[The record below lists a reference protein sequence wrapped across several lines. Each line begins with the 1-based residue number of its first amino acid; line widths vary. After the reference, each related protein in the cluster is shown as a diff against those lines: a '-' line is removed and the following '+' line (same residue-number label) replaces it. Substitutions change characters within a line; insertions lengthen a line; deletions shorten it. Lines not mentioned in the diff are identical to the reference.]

1 MERSVRRSFISICSD
16 EEKNYANQQ
25 PSVKVIIFMSKEEE
39 NSHTDHDDSIH
50 LRFRYAISWR
60 HCFTISAGHAFPLS
74 LPVILFF
81 SQDRL
86 SPLFVSLPSVS
97 QMGGSAHV
105 ASFSSQPRFVCFK
118 KKHVFFLHFYV
129 CVYVCVCLRTR
140 TAQYH
145 SFFSPN
151 NSPTHFMLLK
161 ISLSFYIILL
171 LVNVIANRFHQFL

>member
-105 ASFSSQPRFVCFK
+105 ASFSSQPRFVCLK
-118 KKHVFFLHFYV
+118 KKKCILSPFL
-129 CVYVCVCLRTR
+129 CVCVCLCVSTHAYS
-140 TAQYH
+140 TI
-145 SFFSPN
+145 SFIFFPKQFSDAFYAIKN
-151 NSPTHFMLLK
+151 
-161 ISLSFYIILL
+161 ISLLL
-171 LVNVIANRFHQFL
+171 YNPLIGQCNR

>member
-105 ASFSSQPRFVCFK
+105 ASFSSQPRFVCLK
-118 KKHVFFLHFYV
+118 KKKMYSFSIFMCVCMFV
-129 CVYVCVCLRTR
+129 CVYARVQHNIIHFFPQTILRR
-140 TAQYH
+140 
-145 SFFSPN
+145 
-151 NSPTHFMLLK
+151 
-161 ISLSFYIILL
+161 ILCY
-171 LVNVIANRFHQFL
+171 